1 MKVVFLLDNNEYVE
15 VAPDKLQVRQL
26 QPGLAALGTE
36 VIVPVN
42 DAEGKPE
49 LDAEGKPKTQVGY
62 RPFIN
67 YSVNLRV
74 PAANLQGEID
84 ALKKELGEKLAEQ
97 AAIAAAPLPAPAA
110 VTVEP
115 EDGRYTAKKANG
127 KAEVKPKVKAAK
139 RKGNL

>member
-97 AAIAAAPLPAPAA
+97 AAIPAPAA

-127 KAEVKPKVKAAK
+127 KAEVKPKVKAA
-139 RKGNL
+139 